1 VRGEFDLKTRA
12 KYVWDYDLAQDE
24 FDDILAG
31 RRTRGNLDRDWAAVR
46 VIEWAPYHEMVR
58 LIGFPALVNE
68 WSRWRS
74 RIRSEQQRRAID
86 FLVDWLP
93 KHHPEL
99 LSDGR

>member
-1 VRGEFDLKTRA
+1 MKNRA
-12 KYVWDYDLAQDE
+12 KYVWDYDLGQDE

-31 RRTRGNLDRDWAAVR
+31 RRTRGRLDRDWAAVR
-46 VIEWAPYHEMVR
+46 VIEWAPYQEMVR
-58 LIGFPALVNE
+58 LIGFRALVNE

-74 RIRSEQQRRAID
+74 RVRSEQQRRAID

>member
-1 VRGEFDLKTRA
+1 MKGRA

-31 RRTRGNLDRDWAAVR
+31 RRKRGRLNRDWAAVR
-46 VIEWAPYHEMVR
+46 VIEWAPYQEMVR
-58 LIGFPALVNE
+58 LIGFRARVSE

-74 RIRSEQQRRAID
+74 HIRSEQQRRAID
-86 FLVDWLP
+86 FLVEWLP
-93 KHHPEL
+93 KDHPEL

>member
-1 VRGEFDLKTRA
+1 MNSKA
-12 KYVWDYDLAQDE
+12 KYVWDYDLDQDE

-31 RRTRGNLDRDWAAVR
+31 RRTRGRLDRDWAAVR

-68 WSRWRS
+68 WPRWRS
-74 RIRSEQQRRAID
+74 RIRSEQQRRSID
-86 FLVDWLP
+86 FLVAWLP
-93 KHHPEL
+93 RRHPEL

>member
-1 VRGEFDLKTRA
+1 MKTRA
-12 KYVWDYDLAQDE
+12 KYVWDYDLTQDE
-24 FDDILAG
+24 FDAILAG
-31 RRTRGNLDRDWAAVR
+31 RYKRGHLDRDWAAVR
-46 VIEWAPYHEMVR
+46 VIEWAPYQEMIK
-58 LIGFPALVNE
+58 LLGFPAIVAE

-93 KHHPEL
+93 THHPEL

>member
-1 VRGEFDLKTRA
+1 MKTRA
-12 KYVWDYDLAQDE
+12 KFVWDYDLAQDE

-31 RRTRGNLDRDWAAVR
+31 RRTRGRLDRNWAAVR
-46 VIEWAPYHEMVR
+46 VIEWAPYREMVR
-58 LIGFPALVNE
+58 LIEFRALVDE
-68 WSRWRS
+68 WSRWRP

-86 FLVDWLP
+86 FLGDWLP